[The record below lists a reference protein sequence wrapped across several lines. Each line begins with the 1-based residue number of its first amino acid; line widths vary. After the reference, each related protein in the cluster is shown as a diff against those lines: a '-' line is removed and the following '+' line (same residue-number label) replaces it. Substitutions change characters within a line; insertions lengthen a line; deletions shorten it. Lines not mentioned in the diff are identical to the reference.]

1 MDVMQDDHNHNNQ
14 TKNQTKIDAIAE
26 QWVNLVLAHIRAKKL
41 SKKEP
46 IKIKNKYDY
55 ATQ

>member
-1 MDVMQDDHNHNNQ
+1 MGNNDKDKQ
-14 TKNQTKIDAIAE
+14 NNKPNIDAIAE

-46 IKIKNKYDY
+46 ITISNKYGY
-55 ATQ
+55 AIK

>member
-1 MDVMQDDHNHNNQ
+1 MKDHKHNNQ
-14 TKNQTKIDAIAE
+14 IKTIPNIDAIAE
-26 QWVNLVLAHIRAKKL
+26 HWVNLVLTHIRAKKL

-55 ATQ
+55 AAQ

>member
-1 MDVMQDDHNHNNQ
+1 MSSRNLNNNKVK
-14 TKNQTKIDAIAE
+14 TLDSIAE